1 MASVQEQLVAQ
12 LASVVSGRLYPMVAP
27 DGAVKPYLVYQRIT
41 NTVNNVLAG
50 NGNPPIENTRFQ
62 IDVWADSYG
71 SAQATA
77 GAVKAAMLAWGVQNV
92 QILEADQYEAQT
104 HLYRVLMDYSVWSA

>member
-1 MASVQEQLVAQ
+1 MASLQEQLVSQ
-12 LASVVSGRLYPMVAP
+12 LASVFSGRLYPMVAP
-27 DGAVKPYLVYQRIT
+27 DSVVKPYATYQRIA

-62 IDVWADSYG
+62 VDVWADSYG

-77 GAVKAAMLAWGVQNV
+77 DAVKAAMLAWSVQNV
-92 QILEADQYEAQT
+92 QLLEADQYEAQT
-104 HLYRVLMDYSVWSA
+104 HLYRVLLDYSVWSA